1 MDILK
6 LVEPKDLLDFSQ
18 NFSVTRSYL
27 GDTLFPDTKTQNFKA
42 EFYRLADS
50 RMLPTMAPVHA
61 LDAEAH
67 IGQRPALEKVT
78 LEKMLIK
85 EKINQSERIQI
96 ALDNGAAQNTLVQY
110 IFDDA
115 ARLAEAV
122 KTRTEVMKCDV
133 LQTGALTIN
142 ENGVKLSVDY
152 GVPSANKIS
161 LDFSSTGDPLT
172 AIQTMVDTAADAGQ
186 KLTTVVTST
195 KVVTAMRK
203 HASVQTAING
213 VNAKGTLV
221 TRDAFTN
228 FMEAEFGLT
237 IQVNDGRYQYEGAKG
252 KLTAN
257 RYIDANKFIGLAT
270 LPNGTVGT
278 GLWGVTP
285 EELAYGPWTAKSQN
299 QYITV
304 SMWQEPDPVA
314 TWTKASG
321 LFIPVV
327 PNPKGIYIGTVTM

>member
-1 MDILK
+1 
-6 LVEPKDLLDFSQ
+6 
-18 NFSVTRSYL
+18 
-27 GDTLFPDTKTQNFKA
+27 
-42 EFYRLADS
+42 
-50 RMLPTMAPVHA
+50 
-61 LDAEAH
+61 
-67 IGQRPALEKVT
+67 
-78 LEKMLIK
+78 
-85 EKINQSERIQI
+85 
-96 ALDNGAAQNTLVQY
+96 
-110 IFDDA
+110 
-115 ARLAEAV
+115 
-122 KTRTEVMKCDV
+122 
-133 LQTGALTIN
+133 
-142 ENGVKLSVDY
+142 
-152 GVPSANKIS
+152 
-161 LDFSSTGDPLT
+161 
-172 AIQTMVDTAADAGQ
+172 
-186 KLTTVVTST
+186 
-195 KVVTAMRK
+195 MRK

-213 VNAKGTLV
+213 VNAKGTRV
-221 TRDAFTN
+221 TRDAFNN

-270 LPNGTVGT
+270 LPNGTMGT

-304 SMWQEPDPVA
+304 SMWQEPDLVA